1 MPGRYSPDAPDLATG
16 SGARRTPWVGWRR
29 DWPPPWIFLLMPL
42 PFGIFSGYVQTA
54 LPWLLRRM
62 GYSVN
67 SIGAVVALI
76 LSPMAFAFLWGPLAD
91 FGFRRR
97 TWMLLMSAL
106 SGVLLG
112 AAILLLGANAL
123 LATWLLFAGYAVSL
137 FTTACGGGLLAA
149 TQAEGVKSRA
159 AAWMQGG
166 MLTSS
171 ALGGALLLYCSKQ
184 LTLSALAVGAA
195 LLVTAPAFV
204 ALTIP
209 EPAPLSDL
217 KNFWKTCT
225 TMGGEI
231 RATLFS
237 MRSLPG
243 ILLLFAPVGTGAA
256 QSLFAAMAK
265 DYHVGMQGVLLLNG
279 LLGGSLNMIGAY
291 VAVIVPSHWD
301 RRIAYAAAGLAC
313 AGVGA
318 YLTFAPL
325 NPITYLTG
333 VALYMLTTG
342 ACYGF
347 FLGVVMVTMGD
358 AGLSA
363 SGRYAILVSLGDLPI
378 VYMTVVEGWSFKLFG
393 VRGVPASDCLGN
405 LLVAI
410 CTAGWLVLGLNSAN
424 APARIREQT
433 VEESSTASVAV
444 SIAIEPVS
452 LE

>member
-1 MPGRYSPDAPDLATG
+1 MPGSCSPNAPNLTSNGD
-16 SGARRTPWVGWRR
+16 ARRTLLAAWRR
-29 DWPPPWIFLLMPL
+29 DWPPAWIFLLMPL

-67 SIGAVVALI
+67 SIATIVALI
-76 LSPMAFAFLWGPLAD
+76 LSPMAFAFLWSPVAD
-91 FGFRRR
+91 FGLRRR
-97 TWMLLMSAL
+97 SWMLLMSAL
-106 SGVLLG
+106 SGVLLA
-112 AAILLLGANAL
+112 AAILLLGSNAQ
-123 LATWLLFAGYAVSL
+123 LATWLLFAGYATSI
-137 FTTACGGGLLAA
+137 FTTSCSGGLLAV
-149 TQAEGVKSRA
+149 TQAESVRSRA

-171 ALGGALLLYCSKQ
+171 ALGGALLLYCSKR
-184 LTLSALAVGAA
+184 LTLPALAVGAA
-195 LLVTAPAFV
+195 LLVTAPAAI

-217 KNFWKTCT
+217 RNFWKTCA
-225 TMGGEI
+225 TMGREI

-243 ILLLFAPVGTGAA
+243 MLLLFAPVGTGAA

-265 DYHVGMQGVLLLNG
+265 DYHVGMRGVLLLNG
-279 LLGGSLNMIGAY
+279 LLGGLLNMIGAY
-291 VAVIVPSHWD
+291 VAVIVPAHWD

-325 NPITYLTG
+325 NPLTYLTG

-347 FLGVVMVTMGD
+347 FLGVVMVTLGD

-393 VRGVPASDCLGN
+393 VRGIPGSDCLGN
-405 LLVAI
+405 LLVAF
-410 CTAGWLVLGLNSAN
+410 CTAVWLVFGLKSAN
-424 APARIREQT
+424 APARTRKQPI
-433 VEESSTASVAV
+433 EESPPTSVAV
-444 SIAIEPVS
+444 PIAIESVS

>member
-1 MPGRYSPDAPDLATG
+1 MPGRYCPDAPNLANNVV
-16 SGARRTPWVGWRR
+16 ARRMLLPAWRR
-29 DWPPPWIFLLMPL
+29 DWPPAWIFLLMPL

-67 SIGAVVALI
+67 NIGAIVALI
-76 LSPMAFAFLWGPLAD
+76 LSPMAFAFLWSPVAD

-106 SGVLLG
+106 SGVLLA
-112 AAILLLGANAL
+112 AAILLLGADAHL
-123 LATWLLFAGYAVSL
+123 TTWLLFAGYAVSI
-137 FTTACGGGLLAA
+137 FTTSCSGGLLAA
-149 TQAEGVKSRA
+149 TQAESVKSRA

-171 ALGGALLLYCSKQ
+171 ALGGALLLYCSKR
-184 LTLSALAVGAA
+184 LSLPALAVGAA
-195 LLVTAPAFV
+195 LLVTAPAAI

-217 KNFWKTCT
+217 RNFWKTCT
-225 TMGGEI
+225 TMGREI
-231 RATLFS
+231 RTTLFS
-237 MRSLPG
+237 MKSLPG
-243 ILLLFAPVGTGAA
+243 MLLLFAPVGTGAA

-265 DYHVGMQGVLLLNG
+265 DYHVGMRGVLLLNG
-279 LLGGSLNMIGAY
+279 LLGGVLNMIGAY
-291 VAVIVPSHWD
+291 VAVIVPAHWD
-301 RRIAYAAAGLAC
+301 RRIAYAAAGLTC

-325 NPITYLTG
+325 NPVTYLTG

-410 CTAGWLVLGLNSAN
+410 CTAVWLLFGLKSAN

-433 VEESSTASVAV
+433 IEESPTASVAV
-444 SIAIEPVS
+444 PIAIEPAS
-452 LE
+452 LK